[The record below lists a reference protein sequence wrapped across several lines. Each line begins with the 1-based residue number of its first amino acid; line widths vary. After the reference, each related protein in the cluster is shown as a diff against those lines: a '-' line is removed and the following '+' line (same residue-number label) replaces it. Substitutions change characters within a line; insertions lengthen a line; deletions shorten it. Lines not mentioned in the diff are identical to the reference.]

1 VGQVIDY
8 NSTEDTM
15 DIQSTI
21 SGKNISITLRCET
34 PLEDEI
40 IACFKDRAVT
50 VKVEPLVGYSDGTIR
65 TPNNLMVIRLGNGK
79 ESTTVP
85 QG

>member
-1 VGQVIDY
+1 
-8 NSTEDTM
+8 M

-50 VKVEPLVGYSDGTIR
+50 VKVEPGISPTY
-65 TPNNLMVIRLGNGK
+65 NLMVIRLGNGK
-79 ESTTVP
+79 EATPVS